1 MSLVYDTK
9 TRCDLISSQSL
20 RDGVNEGI
28 SKEDA
33 SKIEIGLLSK
43 REFGLKSVVLLY
55 FEGYVWNIFAGIAL
69 SCNKELPFVVFRVH
83 F

>member
-43 REFGLKSVVLLY
+43 RKFGL
-55 FEGYVWNIFAGIAL
+55 
-69 SCNKELPFVVFRVH
+69 
-83 F
+83 